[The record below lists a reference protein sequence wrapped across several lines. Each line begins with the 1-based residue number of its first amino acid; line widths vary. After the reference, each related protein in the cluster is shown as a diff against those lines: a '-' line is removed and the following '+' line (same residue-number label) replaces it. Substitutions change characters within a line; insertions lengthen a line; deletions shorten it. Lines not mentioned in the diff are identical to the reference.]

1 MRLVRERG
9 RVARAHPGQHAAA
22 GRDDPGM
29 TDTIV
34 LGLNSAH
41 DASACLLINGELVVA
56 VCEERLS
63 RVKYHDG
70 FPQLAIQYCL
80 DYAGLPDLNAVDC
93 IVLNE
98 YVVNDYDVN
107 ELGGYQGRLIT
118 NPSHHLLHAY
128 YAWVASGYTDAA
140 VLILDGSGYSFGE
153 YHRRG
158 RPDLGPAPEF
168 SEMEEAESLY
178 RISSGELSVVS
189 KRWALWHANRP
200 FFRFASLGHMYSIA
214 SQYIFGSFKHAG
226 KTMGLAA
233 FGDAGAFPE
242 PIVDL
247 SGPEMDIDT
256 LWITQVPPRSEA
268 PAEQDAVCRNVAA
281 RVQAEL
287 ERAILHLAEDLHRRT
302 GASRLAVSG
311 GVGLNS
317 VTNGRLL
324 RESSFSELFITP
336 AASDAGVAI
345 GAALYGHQ
353 ELTGS
358 MPTWDYRHD
367 YHGRVYRPDE
377 VDEALTDRVD
387 LVRWEDVGDRV
398 AELAAA
404 DVAAGSVVGW
414 FDLGSEFGPRSLGHR
429 SIICDPRV
437 PGMKDYLNKH
447 VKFREPF
454 RPYAASVL
462 AEHAA
467 KYFDL
472 DVDDPF
478 MLIVAEVRPEHAEL
492 LPSITHADGTCRIQ
506 SVAPDHQGSFRAL
519 IEAFHGLTGLPL
531 VLNTSFNI
539 RGEPIVETPAD
550 ALECFLASNFDVLYL
565 QGRRVSKVRA
575 ARAADPAGLVPVLS
589 PNLTLESEVPTSRG
603 AVGPI
608 RQLVRTRTGHRS
620 RLDGTEYDLMTRVD
634 RKRSVTDIAELAGV
648 PTAEAVAAFQRL
660 QNQGLVAFQLD

>member
-1 MRLVRERG
+1 
-9 RVARAHPGQHAAA
+9 
-22 GRDDPGM
+22 M
-29 TDTIV
+29 TDTVV
-34 LGLNSAH
+34 LGLNTAH

-56 VCEERLS
+56 MCEERLS
-63 RVKYHDG
+63 RVKYHQG
-70 FPQLAIQYCL
+70 YPELAVRYCL
-80 DYAGLPDLNAVDC
+80 DAAGLPDLDAVDC
-93 IVLNE
+93 IVLNQ
-98 YVVNDYDVN
+98 YAMRDYDT
-107 ELGGYQGRLIT
+107 ELAGSGYRGLLIA

-128 YAWVASGYTDAA
+128 YAWIASGYSDAA
-140 VLILDGSGYSFGE
+140 VMILDGSGYSFGE
-153 YHRRG
+153 YTRRG
-158 RPDLGPAPEF
+158 RKDLGPPPEY

-178 RISSGELSVVS
+178 RIGAGEMTVVS
-189 KRWALWHANRP
+189 KRWALWHASRP
-200 FFRFASLGHMYSIA
+200 FFRFASLGHMYSMA

-233 FGDAGAFPE
+233 YGDASAFPE

-256 LWITQVPPRSEA
+256 LWITRLPPRSA
-268 PAEQDAVCRNVAA
+268 LPAEQDEVCRNVAA
-281 RVQAEL
+281 KVQAEL

-302 GASRLAVSG
+302 GETRLAVSG

-324 RESSFSELFITP
+324 RESSFTELFITP

-345 GAALYGHQ
+345 GAALYGHH

-358 MPTWDYRHD
+358 LPSWDYRHD
-367 YHGRVYRPDE
+367 YHGRVYRADE
-377 VDEALTDRVD
+377 VDAALTERAD
-387 LVRWEDVGDRV
+387 LVSWEDVDDRV
-398 AELAAA
+398 PELAAR

-437 PGMKDYLNKH
+437 PGMKDYLNAH

-462 AEHAA
+462 AEHASE
-467 KYFDL
+467 YFDI

-478 MLIVAEVRPEHAEL
+478 MLIVAQVRDRYTQL
-492 LPSITHADGTCRIQ
+492 VPSIVHADGTCRIQ
-506 SVAPDHQGSFRAL
+506 SVAPDHQGRFRAL
-519 IEAFHGLTGLPL
+519 IEAFYALTGLPL

-565 QGRRVSKVRA
+565 QGRRVTKVRA
-575 ARAADPAGLVPVLS
+575 ADTADRAGLVPVLS
-589 PNLTLESEVPTSRG
+589 PNLTLETELPTSGG
-603 AVGPI
+603 AVGQV

-620 RLDGTEYDLMTRVD
+620 PLDRTEFALLAQVD
-634 RKRSVTDIAELAGV
+634 RRRTVADIARLAGV
-648 PTAEAVAAFQRL
+648 PTAEAIVAFERL
-660 QNQGLVAFQLD
+660 QNRGLVAFGLNDARQQQPAGTVLQAEDSQPLA

>member
-1 MRLVRERG
+1 
-9 RVARAHPGQHAAA
+9 
-22 GRDDPGM
+22 M
-29 TDTIV
+29 TDTVV
-34 LGLNSAH
+34 LGVNSAH

-63 RVKYHDG
+63 RIKYDDG
-70 FPQLAIQYCL
+70 FPHRAIRYCL
-80 DYAGLPDLNAVDC
+80 DAAGLPDLDAVDC

-98 YVVNDYDVN
+98 YAFSDHDVY
-107 ELGGYQGRLIT
+107 ELGSYRGRLIT

-153 YHRRG
+153 YQRRD
-158 RPDLGPAPEF
+158 RPALELGAPAPEF

-178 RISSGELSVVS
+178 RISDGEMTLVS

-200 FFRFASLGHMYSIA
+200 FFRFASLGHMYSMA

-233 FGDAGAFPE
+233 FGDADAFPD

-256 LWITQVPPRSEA
+256 LWITRVPPRSDL
-268 PAEQDAVCRNVAA
+268 PAEQDEVCRDMAA
-281 RVQAEL
+281 KVQAEL
-287 ERAILHLAEDLHRRT
+287 EQAILHLAEDLHRRT
-302 GASRLAVSG
+302 GASRLALSG

-336 AASDAGVAI
+336 AASDAGVSI
-345 GAALYGHQ
+345 GAALYGHR

-358 MPTWDYRHD
+358 VPTWDYRHD
-367 YHGRVYRPDE
+367 YHGRVYGADE
-377 VDEALTDRVD
+377 VDAALADRAD
-387 LVRWEDVGDRV
+387 LVRWEDVEDIEGGV
-398 AELAAA
+398 AGRAAA

-437 PGMKDYLNKH
+437 PGMKDYLNEH

-467 KYFDL
+467 TYFDL

-478 MLIVAEVRPEHAEL
+478 MLIVAQVRAEHAQL

-506 SVAPDHQGSFRAL
+506 SVAPDHQGRFRAL

-565 QGRRVSKVRA
+565 QGRRVTKVRA
-575 ARAADPAGLVPVLS
+575 ADAADPAALVPVLS
-589 PNLTLESEVPTSRG
+589 PSLTLESEVPTSRG
-603 AVGPI
+603 AVEPI
-608 RQLVRTRTGHRS
+608 RQLVRTRTGHRA
-620 RLDGTEYDLMTRVD
+620 RLDCAEYDLMTRVD
-634 RKRSVTDIAELAGV
+634 RKRSVADIAELAGV
-648 PTAEAVAAFQRL
+648 PTAEAVEAFQRL
-660 QNQGLVAFQLD
+660 QFRGLLAFQLE

>member
-1 MRLVRERG
+1 
-9 RVARAHPGQHAAA
+9 
-22 GRDDPGM
+22 M
-29 TDTIV
+29 TDTVV
-34 LGLNSAH
+34 LGLNTSH
-41 DASACLLINGELVVA
+41 DAAACLLVNGELVVA

-63 RVKYHDG
+63 RVKYHEG
-70 FPQLAIQYCL
+70 FPHLAVRYCL
-80 DYAGLPDLNAVDC
+80 DAAGLPDLNAVDC
-93 IVLNE
+93 V
-98 YVVNDYDVN
+98 VVNQLADCDYDTDLLV
-107 ELGGYQGRLIT
+107 GGYTGRLIT

-128 YAWVASGYTDAA
+128 YAWVGSGYPEAA
-140 VLILDGSGYSFGE
+140 VLVLDGSGYCYGE
-153 YHRRG
+153 YQRRG
-158 RPDLGPAPEF
+158 RTDLGPAPEF

-178 RISSGELSVVS
+178 RIGSGQMTVVS

-200 FFRFASLGHMYSIA
+200 YFRFASLGHMYSMA

-233 FGDAGAFPE
+233 YGDASAFAE

-256 LWITQVPPRSEA
+256 LWVTRLPPRSTL
-268 PAEQDAVCRNVAA
+268 PAEQDEVCRNIAA
-281 RVQAEL
+281 KVQAEL

-302 GASRLAVSG
+302 GETRLAISG

-324 RESSFSELFITP
+324 RESSFTELFVTP
-336 AASDAGVAI
+336 AASDAGVAV
-345 GAALYGHQ
+345 GAALYGHH

-358 MPTWDYRHD
+358 VPRWDYRHD

-377 VDEALTDRVD
+377 VDAALAERAD
-387 LVRWEDVGDRV
+387 LVSWEDVEDRLP
-398 AELAAA
+398 ELAAA
-404 DVAAGSVVGW
+404 DVADGSVVGW

-437 PGMKDYLNKH
+437 PGMKDYLNAH

-462 AEHAA
+462 AEHASE
-467 KYFDL
+467 YFDI

-478 MLIVAEVRPEHAEL
+478 MLIVAQVRDRYTQL
-492 LPSITHADGTCRIQ
+492 VPSIVHADGTCRIQ
-506 SVAPDHQGSFRAL
+506 SVAPDHQGRFRAL
-519 IEAFHGLTGLPL
+519 IEAFYALTSLPL

-575 ARAADPAGLVPVLS
+575 ADTADQAALVPVLS
-589 PNLTLESEVPTSRG
+589 PNLTLETELPTSRG
-603 AVGPI
+603 AVGQA

-620 RLDGTEYDLMTRVD
+620 PLDRTEFDLLAQVD
-634 RKRSVTDIAELAGV
+634 RQRSVAEVARLAGV
-648 PTAEAVAAFQRL
+648 PTADAVVAFERL
-660 QNQGLVAFQLD
+660 QNRGLVAFALHGACQRQSAGTVMQAEDSQPLA

>member
-1 MRLVRERG
+1 
-9 RVARAHPGQHAAA
+9 
-22 GRDDPGM
+22 M
-29 TDTIV
+29 TGTVV
-34 LGLNSAH
+34 LGLNTSH
-41 DASACLLINGELVVA
+41 DAAACLLIDGELVVA

-63 RVKYHDG
+63 RVKYHEG
-70 FPQLAIQYCL
+70 FPYLAVRYCL
-80 DYAGLPDLNAVDC
+80 DAAGVPDLNAVDC
-93 IVLNE
+93 IV
-98 YVVNDYDVN
+98 VNQMPADDFDT
-107 ELGGYQGRLIT
+107 ELLVGGYTGQLIT

-128 YAWVASGYTDAA
+128 YAWVGSGFDEAA
-140 VLILDGSGYSFGE
+140 VLILDGSGYCHGE
-153 YHRRG
+153 YQRQG
-158 RPDLGPAPEF
+158 RPAAELGGAVPEF

-178 RISSGELSVVS
+178 RIADGDLTVVS
-189 KRWALWHANRP
+189 KRWALWLANRP
-200 FFRFASLGHMYSIA
+200 FFRFASLGHMYSMA

-233 FGDAGAFPE
+233 FGDASSYPE

-247 SGPEMDIDT
+247 SGAEMDLDT
-256 LWITQVPPRSEA
+256 LWVTKLPPRSA
-268 PAEQDAVCRNVAA
+268 LPAEQDPVCRDIAA
-281 RVQAEL
+281 KVQDEL

-302 GASRLAVSG
+302 GSTRLAVSG

-324 RESSFSELFITP
+324 RESPFTELFITP

-345 GAALYGHQ
+345 GAALYGHR

-358 MPTWDYRHD
+358 VPSWDYRHD
-367 YHGRVYRPDE
+367 YHGRVYSPSE
-377 VDEALTDRVD
+377 VDAALADRAD
-387 LVRWEDVGDRV
+387 LVSWSDAGEQV

-404 DVAAGSVVGW
+404 DVAAGQVVGW

-437 PGMKDYLNKH
+437 PGMKDYLNAH

-462 AEHAA
+462 SEHAPE
-467 KYFDL
+467 YFDL

-478 MLIVAEVRPEHAEL
+478 MLIVARVREAHTQL
-492 LPSITHADGTCRIQ
+492 VPSIVHEDGTCRIQ
-506 SVAPDHQGSFRAL
+506 SVRPDHQGHFRAL
-519 IEAFHGLTGLPL
+519 IEAFYSLTGLPL

-575 ARAADPAGLVPVLS
+575 AECADRAGLVPVLS
-589 PNLTLESEVPTSRG
+589 PQLTLETELPT
-603 AVGPI
+603 
-608 RQLVRTRTGHRS
+608 
-620 RLDGTEYDLMTRVD
+620 
-634 RKRSVTDIAELAGV
+634 
-648 PTAEAVAAFQRL
+648 
-660 QNQGLVAFQLD
+660 

>member
-1 MRLVRERG
+1 
-9 RVARAHPGQHAAA
+9 
-22 GRDDPGM
+22 M

-34 LGLNSAH
+34 LGLNTSH
-41 DASACLLINGELVVA
+41 DAAACLLVNGELVTA
-56 VCEERLS
+56 ICEERLS
-63 RVKYHDG
+63 RVKYHEG
-70 FPQLAIQYCL
+70 FPHLAVRYCL
-80 DYAGLPDLNAVDC
+80 DAAGLPDLNAVDC
-93 IVLNE
+93 IV
-98 YVVNDYDVN
+98 VNQLAECDYDTDLLV
-107 ELGGYQGRLIT
+107 GGYTGRLIT

-128 YAWVASGYTDAA
+128 YAWVGSGFGEAA
-140 VLILDGSGYSFGE
+140 VLILDGSGYCFGE
-153 YHRRG
+153 YSRRG
-158 RPDLGPAPEF
+158 RSAAELGDSVPEF

-178 RISSGELSVVS
+178 RIGAGDLTVVS

-200 FFRFASLGHMYSIA
+200 FFRFASLGHMYSMA

-233 FGDAGAFPE
+233 YGDAGAFPD

-247 SGPEMDIDT
+247 SGPEMNLDT
-256 LWITQVPPRSEA
+256 LWITKLPPRSA
-268 PAEQDAVCRNVAA
+268 LPAEQDETCRNVAA
-281 RVQAEL
+281 KVQDEL

-302 GASRLAVSG
+302 GETRLAVSG

-324 RESSFSELFITP
+324 RESSFTELFITP

-345 GAALYGHQ
+345 GAALYGHR

-358 MPTWDYRHD
+358 VPSWDYRHD
-367 YHGRVYRPDE
+367 YHGRVYSPSE
-377 VDEALTDRVD
+377 VDAALADRAD
-387 LVRWEDVGDRV
+387 LVSWESVDAQV

-404 DVAAGSVVGW
+404 DVAAGQVVGW

-437 PGMKDYLNKH
+437 PGMKDYLNSA

-462 AEHAA
+462 SEHASE
-467 KYFDL
+467 YFDL

-478 MLIVAEVRPEHAEL
+478 MLIVAQVRSQYTQL
-492 LPSITHADGTCRIQ
+492 VPSIVHADGTCRIQ
-506 SVAPDHQGSFRAL
+506 SVRPDHQGQFRAL
-519 IEAFHGLTGLPL
+519 IEAFYALTGLPL

-575 ARAADPAGLVPVLS
+575 ADTADRAGLVPALS
-589 PNLTLESEVPTSRG
+589 PSLVLETELPTHRG
-603 AVGPI
+603 AVGQL
-608 RQLVRTRTGHRS
+608 RQLVRTRTGHRAA
-620 RLDGTEYDLMTRVD
+620 LDSAEFGLLAQVD
-634 RKRSVTDIAELAGV
+634 RCRSVAEIASLAGV
-648 PTAEAVAAFQRL
+648 PLAEAVVAFERL
-660 QNQGLVAFQLD
+660 QNRGLVAFQLQEARQEQPAGAGGSATDSQLS

>member
-1 MRLVRERG
+1 
-9 RVARAHPGQHAAA
+9 
-22 GRDDPGM
+22 M
-29 TDTIV
+29 TDTVV

-41 DASACLLINGELVVA
+41 DASACLLVNGELVVA

-70 FPQLAIQYCL
+70 FPHLAIRYCL
-80 DYAGLPDLNAVDC
+80 DYAGLPDLDAVDC

-98 YVVNDYDVN
+98 YTFSDYDVI
-107 ELGGYQGRLIT
+107 ELGGYRGRLIT

-128 YAWVASGYTDAA
+128 YAWVASGFTDAA
-140 VLILDGSGYSFGE
+140 VLILDGSGYCFGE
-153 YHRRG
+153 YRR
-158 RPDLGPAPEF
+158 RNQPDLGPAPEF
-168 SEMEEAESLY
+168 SEMEEAETLY
-178 RISSGELSVVS
+178 RISDGDMSVVS

-200 FFRFASLGHMYSIA
+200 FFRFASLGHMYSMA
-214 SQYIFGSFKHAG
+214 SQYIFGSFRHAG

-233 FGDAGAFPE
+233 FGDPSAFPD
-242 PIVDL
+242 PIIDL

-256 LWITQVPPRSEA
+256 LWITRVPPRSQA
-268 PAEQDAVCRNVAA
+268 PAEQDEVCRDMAA
-281 RVQAEL
+281 KVQAEL

-302 GASRLAVSG
+302 GATRLAVSG

-324 RESSFSELFITP
+324 RESSFTELFITP

-345 GAALYGHQ
+345 GAALYGHR

-358 MPTWDYRHD
+358 VPTWDYRHD
-367 YHGRVYRPDE
+367 YHGRVYRADE
-377 VDEALTDRVD
+377 VDAALTDRAD
-387 LVRWEDVGDRV
+387 LVRWEELGDGV
-398 AELAAA
+398 AERAAA

-437 PGMKDYLNKH
+437 PGMKDYLNEH

-467 KYFDL
+467 EYFDL

-478 MLIVAEVRPEHAEL
+478 MLIVAEVRAEHAQL

-506 SVAPDHQGSFRAL
+506 SVAPDHQGGFRAL

-539 RGEPIVETPAD
+539 RGEPIVETPSD
-550 ALECFLASNFDVLYL
+550 ALECFLSSNFDVLYL
-565 QGRRVSKVRA
+565 QGRRVTKVRA
-575 ARAADPAGLVPVLS
+575 ADAADPAGLVPVLS

-603 AVGPI
+603 AAGSI

-620 RLDGTEYDLMTRVD
+620 RLDGDEYDLMTRVD
-634 RKRSVTDIAELAGV
+634 RKRSVADIAELAGV
-648 PTAEAVAAFQRL
+648 PTAEAVLAFERL
-660 QNQGLVAFQLD
+660 QNRGLVAFQLD

>member
-1 MRLVRERG
+1 M
-9 RVARAHPGQHAAA
+9 
-22 GRDDPGM
+22 
-29 TDTIV
+29 
-34 LGLNSAH
+34 
-41 DASACLLINGELVVA
+41 
-56 VCEERLS
+56 
-63 RVKYHDG
+63 
-70 FPQLAIQYCL
+70 
-80 DYAGLPDLNAVDC
+80 
-93 IVLNE
+93 
-98 YVVNDYDVN
+98 
-107 ELGGYQGRLIT
+107 
-118 NPSHHLLHAY
+118 
-128 YAWVASGYTDAA
+128 ASGYTDAA

-153 YHRRG
+153 YHRRNQ
-158 RPDLGPAPEF
+158 PDLGPAPEF

-233 FGDAGAFPE
+233 FGDAGAFPD

-256 LWITQVPPRSEA
+256 LWITGVPPRSPA
-268 PAEQDAVCRNVAA
+268 PAEQDEVCRNVAA
-281 RVQAEL
+281 KVQAEL

-345 GAALYGHQ
+345 GAALYGHR

-377 VDEALTDRVD
+377 VDKALTDRAD
-387 LVRWEDVGDRV
+387 LVRWEDVSDRV

-404 DVAAGSVVGW
+404 EVAAGSVVGW

-437 PGMKDYLNKH
+437 PGMKDYLNSH

-478 MLIVAEVRPEHAEL
+478 MLIVAEVRDEHAEL

-519 IEAFHGLTGLPL
+519 IEAFHDLTGLPL

-539 RGEPIVETPAD
+539 RGEPIVETPSD

-575 ARAADPAGLVPVLS
+575 AQAADPAGLVPVLS

-608 RQLVRTRTGHRS
+608 RQLVRTRTGHRA
-620 RLDGTEYDLMTRVD
+620 RLDGAEYDLMTRVD
-634 RKRSVTDIAELAGV
+634 RKRSVADIAELAGV
-648 PTAEAVAAFQRL
+648 PTAEAVAAFERL

>member
-1 MRLVRERG
+1 
-9 RVARAHPGQHAAA
+9 
-22 GRDDPGM
+22 M
-29 TDTIV
+29 TDTVV

-41 DASACLLINGELVVA
+41 DASACLLVNGELVVA

-70 FPQLAIQYCL
+70 FPHLAIRYCL
-80 DYAGLPDLNAVDC
+80 DYAGLPDLDAVDC

-98 YVVNDYDVN
+98 YVFNDYDVI
-107 ELGGYQGRLIT
+107 ELGGYRGRLIT

-128 YAWVASGYTDAA
+128 YAWVASGFTDAA
-140 VLILDGSGYSFGE
+140 VLILDGSGYCFGE
-153 YHRRG
+153 YRR
-158 RPDLGPAPEF
+158 RNQPDLGPAPEF
-168 SEMEEAESLY
+168 SEMEEAETLY
-178 RISSGELSVVS
+178 RISDGDMTVIS

-200 FFRFASLGHMYSIA
+200 FFRFASLGHMYSMA

-233 FGDAGAFPE
+233 FGDPSAFPD

-256 LWITQVPPRSEA
+256 LWITRVPPRSQA
-268 PAEQDAVCRNVAA
+268 PAEQDEVCRDMAA
-281 RVQAEL
+281 KVQAEL

-302 GASRLAVSG
+302 GASRLAISG

-345 GAALYGHQ
+345 GAALYGHRQ
-353 ELTGS
+353 LTGS
-358 MPTWDYRHD
+358 VPTWNYRHD
-367 YHGRVYRPDE
+367 YHGRVYRADE
-377 VDEALTDRVD
+377 VDAALTDRAD
-387 LVRWEDVGDRV
+387 LVRWEELGDRV
-398 AELAAA
+398 ADMAAA

-429 SIICDPRV
+429 SIICDPRA
-437 PGMKDYLNKH
+437 PGMKDYLNEH

-467 KYFDL
+467 EYFDL

-478 MLIVAEVRPEHAEL
+478 MLIVAEVRAEHAQL

-506 SVAPDHQGSFRAL
+506 SVAPDHQGGFRAL

-575 ARAADPAGLVPVLS
+575 ANAADPAGLVPVLS

-603 AVGPI
+603 AVGSI

-620 RLDGTEYDLMTRVD
+620 PLDCDEYDLMTRVD
-634 RKRSVTDIAELAGV
+634 RKRSVADIAELAGV
-648 PTAEAVAAFQRL
+648 PTAEAVLAFERL
-660 QNQGLVAFQLD
+660 QNRGLVAFQLD

>member
-1 MRLVRERG
+1 
-9 RVARAHPGQHAAA
+9 
-22 GRDDPGM
+22 M
-29 TDTIV
+29 TDTVV

-41 DASACLLINGELVVA
+41 DASACLLVNGELVVA

-70 FPQLAIQYCL
+70 FPHLAIRYCL
-80 DYAGLPDLNAVDC
+80 DYAGLPDLDAVDC

-98 YVVNDYDVN
+98 YTFSDYDVI
-107 ELGGYQGRLIT
+107 ELGGYRGRLIT

-140 VLILDGSGYSFGE
+140 VLILDGSGYCFGE
-153 YHRRG
+153 YRR
-158 RPDLGPAPEF
+158 RNQPDLGPAPEF
-168 SEMEEAESLY
+168 SEMEEAETLY
-178 RISSGELSVVS
+178 RISDGDMSVIS

-200 FFRFASLGHMYSIA
+200 FFRFASLGHMYSMA
-214 SQYIFGSFKHAG
+214 SQYIFGSFRHAG

-233 FGDAGAFPE
+233 FGDPSAFPD
-242 PIVDL
+242 PIIDL

-256 LWITQVPPRSEA
+256 LWITRVPPRSQA
-268 PAEQDAVCRNVAA
+268 PAEQDEVCRDMAA
-281 RVQAEL
+281 KVQAEL

-302 GASRLAVSG
+302 GATRLAVSG

-345 GAALYGHQ
+345 GAALYGHR

-358 MPTWDYRHD
+358 VPTWDYRHD
-367 YHGRVYRPDE
+367 YHGRVYRADE
-377 VDEALTDRVD
+377 VDAALTDRAD
-387 LVRWEDVGDRV
+387 LVRWEELGDGV
-398 AELAAA
+398 AERAAA

-437 PGMKDYLNKH
+437 PGMKDYLNEH

-467 KYFDL
+467 EYFDL

-478 MLIVAEVRPEHAEL
+478 MLIVAEVRAEHAQL

-506 SVAPDHQGSFRAL
+506 SVAPDHQGGFRAL

-539 RGEPIVETPAD
+539 RGEPIVETPSD

-575 ARAADPAGLVPVLS
+575 ANAADPAGLVPVLS

-603 AVGPI
+603 AAGSI

-620 RLDGTEYDLMTRVD
+620 RLDGDEYDLMTRVD
-634 RKRSVTDIAELAGV
+634 RKRSVADIAELAGV
-648 PTAEAVAAFQRL
+648 PTAEAVLAFERL
-660 QNQGLVAFQLD
+660 QNRGLVAFQLD

>member
-1 MRLVRERG
+1 MK
-9 RVARAHPGQHAAA
+9 
-22 GRDDPGM
+22 
-29 TDTIV
+29 DTVV

-41 DASACLLINGELVVA
+41 DASACLLVNGELVVA

-63 RVKYHDG
+63 RVKYHEG
-70 FPQLAIQYCL
+70 FPHLAIRYCL
-80 DYAGLPDLNAVDC
+80 DYAGLPDLSAVDC

-98 YVVNDYDVN
+98 YVFNDYDVN
-107 ELGGYQGRLIT
+107 ELGSYQGRLIT

-158 RPDLGPAPEF
+158 RPELGPAPEF

-233 FGDAGAFPE
+233 FGDASAFPD
-242 PIVDL
+242 PIIDL

-268 PAEQDAVCRNVAA
+268 PAEQDEVCRNVAA
-281 RVQAEL
+281 KVQAEL
-287 ERAILHLAEDLHRRT
+287 EQAILHLAEDLHRRT

-345 GAALYGHQ
+345 GAALYGHR

-377 VDEALTDRVD
+377 VDAALTERAD

-437 PGMKDYLNKH
+437 PGMKDYLNEH

-467 KYFDL
+467 QYFDL

-478 MLIVAEVRPEHAEL
+478 MLIVAEVRAEHTQL

-575 ARAADPAGLVPVLS
+575 AEAADPAGLVPVLS

-660 QNQGLVAFQLD
+660 QNQGLVAFQLDD